1 MAFVQAWTKQLFAD
15 ALGFDNGTLSGQS
28 YKFLGQECSGDG
40 SQVHS
45 AASVSAGSHLTR
57 LSELPMEAY

>member
-28 YKFLGQECSGDG
+28 Y
-40 SQVHS
+40 
-45 AASVSAGSHLTR
+45 
-57 LSELPMEAY
+57 